1 MPRKNATGESAWVDP
16 DDAPELDAAF
26 FAEADHCRN
35 GEVIKLG
42 RGRPKL
48 ANGKA
53 LVSIRLDQ
61 DVLEGLRALGAG
73 WQTKANA
80 ALKEWLRQIR

>member
-1 MPRKNATGESAWVDP
+1 MSKQTATGDAAWVDP

-26 FAEADHCRN
+26 FAEADHYSN
-35 GEVIKLG
+35 GVLIRRG

-48 ANGKA
+48 ANGKT

-61 DVLEGLRALGAG
+61 DVVEGLRSLGPG
-73 WQTKANA
+73 WQTQANA
-80 ALKEWLRQIR
+80 ALKAWLKRPR

>member
-1 MPRKNATGESAWVDP
+1 MPRKNASGKNAWVDP
-16 DDAPELDAAF
+16 DDAPELDEAF
-26 FAEADHCRN
+26 FAEADHRRN
-35 GEVIKLG
+35 GELVQRG

-48 ANGKA
+48 ARGKA

-61 DVLEGLRALGAG
+61 DVLEALRGLGAG

-80 ALKEWLRQIR
+80 ALKEWLKRTH

>member
-1 MPRKNATGESAWVDP
+1 MPRKNADGDSAWVDP

-26 FAEADHCRN
+26 FAEADHRR
-35 GEVIKLG
+35 GGVLIKRG

-48 ANGKA
+48 ATGKA

-61 DVLEGLRALGAG
+61 DVLEGLRGLGAG

-80 ALKEWLRQIR
+80 ALKDWLKRSR

>member
-1 MPRKNATGESAWVDP
+1 MPRKNASGENAWVDP
-16 DDAPELDAAF
+16 DDAPELDEAF
-26 FAEADHCRN
+26 FAEADHRRN
-35 GEVIKLG
+35 GELIQRG

-48 ANGKA
+48 ARGKA

-61 DVLEGLRALGAG
+61 DVLEALRGLGAG

-80 ALKEWLRQIR
+80 ALKEWLKRTH

>member
-1 MPRKNATGESAWVDP
+1 MPRQNVSGDSAWVDP
-16 DDAPELDAAF
+16 DDAPELDDAF
-26 FAEADHCRN
+26 FAEADHRRN
-35 GEVIKLG
+35 GELIRRG

-48 ANGKA
+48 ANGKT

-61 DVLEGLRALGAG
+61 EVLEGLRALGAG

-80 ALKEWLRQIR
+80 ALKEWLERNG